1 MEQVHT
7 CSGKR
12 VLKRF
17 DTGSAKCADPWDP
30 TCAITLLSL
39 MPRIKEGPLNATGGM
54 SLGMTAG
61 DGVTSLSSND
71 PGRPRLPP
79 AWTRSS
85 SPHFRSPREASF
97 PTPQLPQACPLGD
110 TGVPQPLC
118 FNRTLLGASENRG
131 SPSPACGHCPCGV
144 CHYADSRAWPRTP
157 GSAPLGGR
165 DPATSRI
172 PLKCDSHQQSSGQGT
187 RKPVGFDMG
196 ISSLTP
202 PPWVSREASKIAG
215 AWSRVPSSSMEPSR
229 SQAFHEQSP
238 DFTHIRQRFRC
249 LTHP

>member
-1 MEQVHT
+1 MTQGGPAFLLRGPEAPLPTSAAPARPRFPHPSCHEHVLLGTQV
-7 CSGKR
+7 C
-12 VLKRF
+12 
-17 DTGSAKCADPWDP
+17 P
-30 TCAITLLSL
+30 
-39 MPRIKEGPLNATGGM
+39 
-54 SLGMTAG
+54 
-61 DGVTSLSSND
+61 SLSASTALSWG
-71 PGRPRLPP
+71 PQKIGAPLP
-79 AWTRSS
+79 
-85 SPHFRSPREASF
+85 
-97 PTPQLPQACPLGD
+97 
-110 TGVPQPLC
+110 
-118 FNRTLLGASENRG
+118 
-131 SPSPACGHCPCGV
+131 PACGHCPCGV

-202 PPWVSREASKIAG
+202 PPWVSREASRIAG